1 MARYP
6 SRAVRRARG
15 AAPIVNKLLPLPDH
29 KVRQAMISY
38 HMTLTAL
45 REKRGDFGH
54 FATIAKVIV
63 CSSHLFDAGFG
74 EARVEGLTEAHDA
87 LERNVRTSAET
98 GVWGI
103 DETTVALFDDLLT
116 LHETQLRAAPAYAVF
131 QAMNNTALSRAD
143 AVRPLH
149 SERGAQT
156 PPAEAA

>member
-6 SRAVRRARG
+6 SRASRRVG
-15 AAPIVNKLLPLPDH
+15 AAPIVNRMLPLPDH

-38 HMTLTAL
+38 HMALSAL

-63 CSSHLFDAGFG
+63 CSSHLFDGGFG

-87 LERNVRTSAET
+87 LERNVHASVET

-103 DETTVALFDDLLT
+103 DETTVDLFADLLT
-116 LHETQLRAAPAYAVF
+116 LHEAQLRAAPAYAVF
-131 QAMNNTALSRAD
+131 QAMSKNELSRAD

-149 SERGAQT
+149 REREDST
-156 PPAEAA
+156 PVAAAA